1 VIGKNVVSL
10 RRPLRPITKLGEA
23 FLYAALANT
32 AMLTI
37 SHFTSGSDNFKLI
50 ACIVV
55 VLPFYRAGPHLIV
68 RVGVQGLVRFAV
80 PGRRI
85 EHASPASP
93 LAFDARPSDSPPDE
107 GLGEASGERGS

>member
-1 VIGKNVVSL
+1 
-10 RRPLRPITKLGEA
+10 
-23 FLYAALANT
+23 LYAALANT

-55 VLPFYRAGPHLIV
+55 VSPFYRAGPHLIV

-80 PGRRI
+80 PGRRV
-85 EHASPASP
+85 EHVPPARSSP
-93 LAFDARPSDSPPDE
+93 LAFDARRSDSAPDE